1 MAKLHELSTKGVQ
14 GEEEQQLGTSQ
25 SSPKE
30 VKLGFPENLIVSEVE
45 IVRINVVLCRFKTNI
60 IFAPLFK
67 QTPEL
72 LASYRPDSCI
82 AIDINDTVFAPM
94 YIHKD
99 LLPPS

>member
-45 IVRINVVLCRFKTNI
+45 IVRINVVLCRF
-60 IFAPLFK
+60 
-67 QTPEL
+67 
-72 LASYRPDSCI
+72 
-82 AIDINDTVFAPM
+82 
-94 YIHKD
+94 
-99 LLPPS
+99 